1 MNQNLKK
8 RFYTS
13 LILFLVL
20 YFMFI
25 SQFVLGYFLIII
37 GVISILEFIKMNS
50 IIFRKNP
57 FFFNLLNTFFIIYIS
72 FFCLTFFIS
81 TSFENLKDLI
91 FLILLTCVASDLG
104 GFLFGKILKGPKLT
118 KISPKKTIS
127 GAIGSIVLSILFIST
142 FTYLLSNIFTYHIIL
157 IGLLISI
164 GSQLGDLL
172 FSFIKRKSLLKDTG
186 KFLPGH
192 GGVID
197 RIDSILIG
205 IPVGLIGFILIH

>member
-142 FTYLLSNIFTYHIIL
+142 FTYLLSNIFTY
-157 IGLLISI
+157 
-164 GSQLGDLL
+164 
-172 FSFIKRKSLLKDTG
+172 
-186 KFLPGH
+186 
-192 GGVID
+192 
-197 RIDSILIG
+197 
-205 IPVGLIGFILIH
+205 